1 MSDTG
6 RGIPEL
12 IRSQLFEP
20 FVSHGKENGT
30 GLGLTVVQKIV
41 QDHGGDVTVEKTS
54 PAGTVFRLLLPLGSS
69 PERVSRMGR
78 KAQTRPSRQKIR
90 NRSRASLR
98 PAADK
103 VYSAVRIKID
113 SNRLVVQEG
122 CQVSCGSSH
131 STFFFGRRLV
141 KQQNGLPGRIR
152 KFGAD
157 GTALLADKCLRLG
170 AGGAACAG
178 PTD

>member
-54 PAGTVFRLLLPLGSS
+54 PTGTVFRLLLPLGSS
-69 PERVSRMGR
+69 PDAVSEKREDG
-78 KAQTRPSRQKIR
+78 KVAD
-90 NRSRASLR
+90 ASLPNGKAATGVGFTLIQR
-98 PAADK
+98 STKPAERFRRYPD
-103 VYSAVRIKID
+103 RD
-113 SNRLVVQEG
+113 VQAF
-122 CQVSCGSSH
+122 
-131 STFFFGRRLV
+131 TIF
-141 KQQNGLPGRIR
+141 
-152 KFGAD
+152 
-157 GTALLADKCLRLG
+157 
-170 AGGAACAG
+170 
-178 PTD
+178 